1 MVTDLNVPPM
11 PSHLTFQQ
19 TRNFLGALA
28 KGDPEA
34 AAAILQTAREL
45 VGSILPDKDGGLS
58 AAFSSSGPK
67 AIPGKRLRFF
77 SPELRKNKG
86 LEQSIDSKKR

>member
-1 MVTDLNVPPM
+1 M

-19 TRNFLGALA
+19 TRNFMGALA

-34 AAAILQTAREL
+34 GAAILQTAREL

-58 AAFSSSGPK
+58 AAYFFFFVFSNKELKGPK
-67 AIPGKRLRFF
+67 NFF
-77 SPELRKNKG
+77 LG
-86 LEQSIDSKKR
+86 GGGGGGGGGGVLKKRGN